1 MKLRIALAEIK
12 YQIAD
17 KFFAKELDEA
27 YDMGMRVGAEF
38 ATRTLSFR
46 VSLNSEKVKMTP
58 TEKKGYEKAIQVIED
73 VKPEIYS
80 RAKVPF

>member
-1 MKLRIALAEIK
+1 MKLSQALNELK

-17 KFFAKELDEA
+17 KLFTKELDEA

-46 VSLNSEKVKMTP
+46 VSLNSEKVKLTKA
-58 TEKKGYEKAIQVIED
+58 EKQGYEKAIQVIED
-73 VKPEIYS
+73 TKPEIYN
-80 RAKVPF
+80 RCRVPH

>member
-1 MKLRIALAEIK
+1 MKLISVLRELK

-17 KFFAKELDEA
+17 KLFAKELDEA
-27 YDMGMRVGAEF
+27 YDMGIRAGAEF

-46 VSLNSEKVKMTP
+46 VNLNSEKVKMTP
-58 TEKKGYEKAIQVIED
+58 TEKKGYSKALQVIED
-73 VKPEIYS
+73 VKPEIYT

>member
-1 MKLRIALAEIK
+1 MRFIDGLREVK

-17 KFFAKELDEA
+17 KLFARELDEA

-46 VSLNSEKVKMTP
+46 VNLNSEKVKMTP

-73 VKPEIYS
+73 VKPEIYT

>member
-1 MKLRIALAEIK
+1 MKLIDGLRELK

-17 KFFAKELDEA
+17 KLFAKELDEA
-27 YDMGMRVGAEF
+27 YDMGIRAGAEF

-46 VSLNSEKVKMTP
+46 VNLNSEKVKMTP
-58 TEKKGYEKAIQVIED
+58 TEKKGYSKALQVIED
-73 VKPEIYS
+73 VKPEIYT